1 MSDQNMTDPFLCF
14 SSSCFFFKTSVPKG
28 TFVIEDDIDD
38 DEAIKIDLTIIA
50 TKEKRGRS
58 GENLP
63 IQYWRLKDSS
73 HDC

>member
-1 MSDQNMTDPFLCF
+1 M
-14 SSSCFFFKTSVPKG
+14 PKG

-50 TKEKRGRS
+50 TKGKRGRS